1 MSAEKKGFFQKL
13 AAGLA
18 KTRDQI
24 LSGIDGVFN
33 GFSKID
39 EEFYEELEEILI
51 SGDLGVRTTDEIIQ
65 SLKKKVKDNNVKE
78 PVDCKELLIAS
89 IKEQMRVEDTAYRF
103 ETELS
108 VVLVIGVNGAGKT
121 TFVGKLAGKLKEDG
135 KKVILAAADTFRA
148 AAGQQ
153 LEEWSRRAGVE
164 MIGGQ
169 EGSDPAAVIYD
180 AVAAAKARKADV
192 LLCDTAGRLHNK
204 KNLMEELRKMNRII
218 DKEFP
223 NAYRE
228 TLVVIDGTTGQNALN
243 QAREFAS
250 VAKVTGIVLTKMDGT
265 AKGGIAIAIQSE
277 LGIPV
282 KYIGIG
288 EGIDDLQK
296 FDSDEFVD
304 ALFLKQN
311 S

>member
-1 MSAEKKGFFQKL
+1 
-13 AAGLA
+13 
-18 KTRDQI
+18 
-24 LSGIDGVFN
+24 
-33 GFSKID
+33 
-39 EEFYEELEEILI
+39 
-51 SGDLGVRTTDEIIQ
+51 
-65 SLKKKVKDNNVKE
+65 
-78 PVDCKELLIAS
+78 
-89 IKEQMRVEDTAYRF
+89 
-103 ETELS
+103 
-108 VVLVIGVNGAGKT
+108 
-121 TFVGKLAGKLKEDG
+121 
-135 KKVILAAADTFRA
+135 
-148 AAGQQ
+148 
-153 LEEWSRRAGVE
+153 

-223 NAYRE
+223 DAYRE

-265 AKGGIAIAIQSE
+265 SKGGIAIAIQSE

-304 ALFLKQN
+304 ALFSK
-311 S
+311 

>member
-78 PVDCKELLIAS
+78 PADCKELLIAS